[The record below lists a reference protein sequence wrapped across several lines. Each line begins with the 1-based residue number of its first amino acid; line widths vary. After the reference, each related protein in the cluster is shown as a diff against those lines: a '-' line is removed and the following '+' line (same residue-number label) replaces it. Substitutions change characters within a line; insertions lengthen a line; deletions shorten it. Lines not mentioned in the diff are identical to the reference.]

1 MGGVFSAVASVFKGV
16 GKAVSGRK
24 KKKQIAKPVET
35 IYKEAE
41 SAGSVARRKAA
52 AALGAGYGA
61 GQQTIMTGVGG
72 IEDAAKT
79 GKTLLGGG

>member
-41 SAGSVARRKAA
+41 SVIASDVAGPPLILANLLAVAGKPFS
-52 AALGAGYGA
+52 
-61 GQQTIMTGVGG
+61 IM
-72 IEDAAKT
+72 
-79 GKTLLGGG
+79 